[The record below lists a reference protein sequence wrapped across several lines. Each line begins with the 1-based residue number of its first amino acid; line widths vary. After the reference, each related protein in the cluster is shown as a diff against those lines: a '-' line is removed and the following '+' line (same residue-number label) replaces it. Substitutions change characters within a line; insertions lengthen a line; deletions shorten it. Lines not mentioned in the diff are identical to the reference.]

1 MGWSLSDLGIA
12 GFTLI
17 GVFPALLII
26 SVFFLI
32 GGIGLYVAGLVS
44 AMIYFLAGVGVLW
57 ILKVLGVF
65 KHPLGYLSLLILPV
79 AALWGWGVDNLTF
92 LAMMPS
98 PANWLASQPQIALP
112 MNDVNGFPVVF
123 SLNFESLGI
132 LLTGTSL
139 FVGVVSLVFSL
150 RSRKR

>member
-1 MGWSLSDLGIA
+1 LGWSLSDLGIA

-57 ILKVLGVF
+57 ILKVLSVF

-139 FVGVVSLVFSL
+139 FVGVASLVLTL